1 MRADRPVIAAA
12 VFLAAGLSVLFCY
25 GTSGSGLNAAL
36 PISNSSFHLTV
47 ATAGPAAIGGVIL
60 TIIGV
65 LFLIWAIF
73 AALAWHWRV
82 LTGKEKRR
90 GLAPENYAHNAP
102 APSGYQPPATGTE
115 NHRRYM

>member
-12 VFLAAGLSVLFCY
+12 IFLAAGLSVIFCY

-36 PISNSSFHLTV
+36 PLSNSSFHLTV
-47 ATAGPAAIGGVIL
+47 AIAGPAAIGGVIL

-73 AALAWHWRV
+73 AALAWHWR
-82 LTGKEKRR
+82 LITGQERR
-90 GLAPENYAHNAP
+90 RERTAETYSQDIPGSPRYEP
-102 APSGYQPPATGTE
+102 PPAEG
-115 NHRRYM
+115 HRRSL